1 MLYVHQSIKP
11 KPNLNSLYSLTA
23 ILSVS
28 PPFPLPV
35 FHGFKTLA
43 LQLAN
48 ADSSKDSFKTSNF
61 WLSSKDSFKTL
72 DLWLSNLINDK

>member
-1 MLYVHQSIKP
+1 MLYVHIHKTQTQTQSEF
-11 KPNLNSLYSLTA
+11 LTA

-48 ADSSKDSFKTSNF
+48 ANSSKDSFKTSNL

-72 DLWLSNLINDK
+72 HLWLSNLINDK

>member
-11 KPNLNSLYSLTA
+11 KPNPNSLYSLTA
-23 ILSVS
+23 ILFVS
-28 PPFPLPV
+28 PPFTLHV

-48 ADSSKDSFKTSNF
+48 ANSSKDSFKTS
-61 WLSSKDSFKTL
+61 

>member
-1 MLYVHQSIKP
+1 MLMMYVHQSIKP
-11 KPNLNSLYSLTA
+11 KPNLNSLYSLMA
-23 ILSVS
+23 ILCVS

-48 ADSSKDSFKTSNF
+48 ADSSKDSFKTS
-61 WLSSKDSFKTL
+61 